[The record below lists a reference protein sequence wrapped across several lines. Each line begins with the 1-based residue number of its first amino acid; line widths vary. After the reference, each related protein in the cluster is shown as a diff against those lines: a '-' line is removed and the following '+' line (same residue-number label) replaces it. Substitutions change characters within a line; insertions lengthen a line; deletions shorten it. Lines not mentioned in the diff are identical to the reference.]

1 VEAPIVLALAAGVVS
16 FLSPCIVPMIS
27 VYLTLITG
35 MTMDELTARPGL
47 VIRRT
52 IVVNTLLFALGFT
65 IVFTLAGGAAGA
77 IGAALQS
84 ATRGLEIVGGVVIIL
99 MGLSMAGVFRLR
111 FLDKMRLPLKR
122 PLAKPKG
129 PLGSLVVGL
138 LFAVTC
144 SHCIAPTLLSMMA
157 VAGTTGSPVTGMV
170 TMLAFS
176 LGLTVPY
183 VATAVAITPALRF
196 LSGHERAARFVGV
209 GPGVFLAGFG
219 ILLLGGQFT
228 RLVEISSRLLPFR
241 VPLGM

>member
-1 VEAPIVLALAAGVVS
+1 MEAPLLPALAAGVVS

-35 MTMDELTARPGL
+35 MTMEELTAKPGL
-47 VIRRT
+47 VVRRT

-77 IGAALQS
+77 LGAALQQ
-84 ATRGLEIVGGVVIIL
+84 ATRGLEIGGGLFIIV
-99 MGLSMAGVFRLR
+99 MGLSMAGLFRLG

-122 PLAKPKG
+122 PLTKPKG
-129 PLGSLVVGL
+129 PLGSFAVGL

-157 VAGTTGSPVTGMV
+157 VAGSTGSPSAGMA

-176 LGLTVPY
+176 IGLTVPY
-183 VATAVAITPALRF
+183 LATAVAITPALRV
-196 LSGHERAARFVGV
+196 LSRHKQTTRFVAAGTGV
-209 GPGVFLAGFG
+209 LLAGFG
-219 ILLLGGQFT
+219 LLMVAGQFT

>member
-1 VEAPIVLALAAGVVS
+1 VEAPILLALAAGIVS

-35 MTMDELTARPGL
+35 MTMDELAARPGL
-47 VIRRT
+47 VVRRT

-77 IGAALQS
+77 AGALLQQ
-84 ATRGLEIVGGVVIIL
+84 ATRGLEIGGGLIIIL
-99 MGLSMAGVFRLR
+99 MGLSMAGVFRLG

-122 PLAKPKG
+122 PLSKPKG
-129 PLGSLVVGL
+129 PLGSLAVGFV
-138 LFAVTC
+138 FAVTC

-157 VAGTTGSPVTGMV
+157 VAGTTGSPMAGML

-176 LGLTVPY
+176 LGLTIPY
-183 VATAVAITPALRF
+183 VATAVAITPALGV
-196 LSGHERAARFVGV
+196 LSRHKEATRFVGV
-209 GPGVFLAGFG
+209 GTGVILAGFG
-219 ILLLGGQFT
+219 FLMLGGQFT

>member
-1 VEAPIVLALAAGVVS
+1 MEAPLVLALAAGVVS

-35 MTMDELTARPGL
+35 MTMEELTAKPGL
-47 VIRRT
+47 VVRRT

-77 IGAALQS
+77 LGAALQRT
-84 ATRGLEIVGGVVIIL
+84 TRGLEIGGGAVIIL
-99 MGLSMAGVFRLR
+99 MGLSMAGVFRLG

-122 PLAKPKG
+122 PLNKPKG
-129 PLGSLVVGL
+129 PLGSLAVGV

-157 VAGTTGSPVTGMV
+157 VAGTTGSTATGMA

-176 LGLTVPY
+176 IGLTLPY
-183 VATAVAITPALRF
+183 VATAVAITPALRL
-196 LSGHERAARFVGV
+196 LSRHKQTTRWVGV
-209 GPGVFLAGFG
+209 GTGVLLAGFG
-219 ILLLGGQFT
+219 LLMVGGQFT

>member
-1 VEAPIVLALAAGVVS
+1 MEAPILLALAAGVVS

-47 VIRRT
+47 VVRRT

-77 IGAALQS
+77 LGGVLQR
-84 ATRGLEIVGGVVIIL
+84 ATRGLEIGGGLIVIL
-99 MGLSMAGVFRLR
+99 MGLSMTGVFRLG

-122 PLAKPKG
+122 PITKPRG

-144 SHCIAPTLLSMMA
+144 SHCIAPTLLSVMA
-157 VAGTTGSPVTGMV
+157 VAGTTGSPVTGMA

-176 LGLTVPY
+176 IGLTIPY
-183 VATAVAITPALRF
+183 LATAVAITPALRV
-196 LSGHERAARFVGV
+196 LSRHKNTMRFVGV
-209 GPGVFLAGFG
+209 GTGVLLAGFG
-219 ILLLGGQFT
+219 LLMLGGQFT

>member
-1 VEAPIVLALAAGVVS
+1 MEAPIVLALAAGVVS

-52 IVVNTLLFALGFT
+52 IVINTLLFALGFT

-183 VATAVAITPALRF
+183 VGTAVAITPALRF
-196 LSGHERAARFVGV
+196 LSGHKRAARFVGV
-209 GPGVFLAGFG
+209 GTGVFLAGFG